1 MDDFGMPDPPA
12 EWTRGVDYRKELV
25 MARFSRASYLD
36 QSDINRPDKRI
47 NPDYEQ
53 LFADSLGSQRW
64 WLLVSGDHNA
74 TSGLVIHAFAND
86 AEKRIVIAVRGSDDP
101 LDWKGPNIAVAR
113 DGELLD
119 LIGAPA
125 PATDRTRAQMARV
138 QEALLPGDA
147 WDPQFRQALDFAK
160 RVQDTY
166 GSQGYRIEVTGHSAG
181 GAHAQVLS
189 HTFGWGGRTFDA
201 PGAANIVAS
210 DGYRQW
216 LGEHRMTPM
225 QAPDFRADAFDGG
238 FLNYKVNNSVVS
250 HQTGPHIGASQSIS
264 SLEGRE
270 GFGSHAR
277 YVAGLVGGG
286 LSETPLAGQAIKSSG
301 LGRLG
306 NLVGPVA
313 HGSQHGVD
321 ALDRHD
327 MGRIVGVFEEAVR
340 RQEHGER
347 QPLPIFGERALPP
360 EPPLAS
366 RDAYQPPHDAT
377 FPANG
382 PTVLTGNGRE
392 ALTRMRDAASRGDA
406 DACRAAM
413 ASLHASPEADAWLK
427 SGQERLIAQNG
438 IAPSHDGPVTTSV
451 GESHGRAEQGLAR

>member
-1 MDDFGMPDPPA
+1 MNDIEIPDPPA
-12 EWTRGVDYRKELV
+12 EWSRGVDYRKELL
-25 MARFSRASYLD
+25 MARLSRVSYLD
-36 QSDINRPDKRI
+36 QASIDSSDARV
-47 NPDYEQ
+47 NPDYLP
-53 LFADSLGSQRW
+53 LFSDSLGPQRW
-64 WLLVSGDHNA
+64 RSLDGIDHSA
-74 TSGLVIHAFAND
+74 TTGLVIHSFVNQ

-119 LIGAPA
+119 LMGAPA
-125 PATDRTRAQMARV
+125 PATDRTRAQMARL
-138 QEALLPGDA
+138 QEAVLPGDA

-160 RVQDTY
+160 RMHDTY

-216 LGEHRMTPM
+216 LGDHRMTPM
-225 QAPDFRADAFDGG
+225 QAPDFRADAFEGG
-238 FLNYKVNNSVVS
+238 FLNYKVNNSLVS

-286 LSETPLAGQAIKSSG
+286 LSETPLAGKAIKASG

-306 NLVGPVA
+306 HLVGPVA

-340 RQEHGER
+340 RQEKGER

-366 RDAYQPPHDAT
+366 REAQPPPHDAT
-377 FPANG
+377 FPATSPMLLSG
-382 PTVLTGNGRE
+382 SGRD
-392 ALTRMRDAASRGDA
+392 ALTRMLDAASRGDA
-406 DACRAAM
+406 ESCRAAM
-413 ASLHASPEADAWLK
+413 ESLHASPEADAWLK
-427 SGQERLIAQNG
+427 NGQERLIAQNG
-438 IAPSHDGPVTTSV
+438 IAPSYEGPVTTPI
-451 GESHGRAEQGLAR
+451 GELRGMAEHGLAR

>member
-1 MDDFGMPDPPA
+1 MDDLEIPDTPA

-36 QSDINRPDKRI
+36 QSGINSADKRI

-53 LFADSLGSQRW
+53 LFAESLGSQRW
-64 WLLVSGDHNA
+64 RLLHSGDHNS

-86 AEKRIVIAVRGSDDP
+86 AEKHIVIAVRGSDDP

-113 DGELLD
+113 DGELPD
-119 LIGAPA
+119 LMGAPA
-125 PATDRTRAQMARV
+125 PATDRTRAQMARL
-138 QEALLPGDA
+138 QEAVLPGDA
-147 WDPQFRQALDFAK
+147 WDPQFQQALDFAK
-160 RVQDTY
+160 GVQDTY
-166 GSQGYRIEVTGHSAG
+166 GRQGYRIEVTGHSAG

-238 FLNYKVNNSVVS
+238 FLNYTVNNSVVS
-250 HQTGPHIGASQSIS
+250 HKTGPHIGEAQSIS

-286 LSETPLAGQAIKSSG
+286 INETPLAGQAFKASG
-301 LGRLG
+301 LGRLA
-306 NLVGPVA
+306 NLVGPIA

-327 MGRIVGVFEEAVR
+327 MSRIVGVFEEAVR
-340 RQEHGER
+340 RQEQGER

-366 RDAYQPPHDAT
+366 HEARQPAHEAT
-377 FPANG
+377 FPA
-382 PTVLTGNGRE
+382 TGHALLAGSGRE
-392 ALTRMRDAASRGDA
+392 ALARMLEAASRGDA

-413 ASLHASPEADAWLK
+413 ERLHASPEAEAWLK
-427 SGQERLIAQNG
+427 NGQERLLAQNG
-438 IAPSHDGPVTTSV
+438 IGPSHEGPGATSV
-451 GESHGRAEQGLAR
+451 GELHGRTEHGLAR

>member
-1 MDDFGMPDPPA
+1 MNGHTIPDPPA
-12 EWTRGVDYRKELV
+12 EWSRGVDYEKELKL
-25 MARFSRASYLD
+25 ARFSRVSYLD
-36 QSDINRPDKRI
+36 QDEIHNRNPQV
-47 NPDYEQ
+47 NPDWPHLLAEDLGEARWERVSYE
-53 LFADSLGSQRW
+53 
-64 WLLVSGDHNA
+64 DHNA
-74 TSGLVIHAFAND
+74 TTGLVIHAFANH

-113 DGELLD
+113 DGELPD
-119 LIGAPA
+119 LMGAPA

-160 RVQDTY
+160 GVQDTY
-166 GSQGYRIEVTGHSAG
+166 GRQGYRIEVTGHSAG

-238 FLNYKVNNSVVS
+238 FLNYTVNNSVVS
-250 HQTGPHIGASQSIS
+250 HKTGPHIGEAQSIS

-270 GFGSHAR
+270 GFGSHMR

-286 LSETPLAGQAIKSSG
+286 INETPLAGQAFKASG
-301 LGRLG
+301 LGRLA
-306 NLVGPVA
+306 NLVGPIA

-327 MGRIVGVFEEAVR
+327 MSRIVGVFEEAVR
-340 RQEHGER
+340 RQEQGER

-366 RDAYQPPHDAT
+366 HEARQPAHEAT
-377 FPANG
+377 FPA
-382 PTVLTGNGRE
+382 TGHALLAGSGRE
-392 ALTRMRDAASRGDA
+392 ALARMLDAASRGDA

-413 ASLHASPEADAWLK
+413 ERLHASPEAEAWLK
-427 SGQERLIAQNG
+427 SGQERLLAQRG
-438 IAPSHDGPVTTSV
+438 IGPSHEGPGATSV
-451 GESHGRAEQGLAR
+451 GELQGRTEHGLAR

>member
-1 MDDFGMPDPPA
+1 MEDSDIPDPPA
-12 EWTRGVDYRKELV
+12 EWTRGVDYRGELV

-36 QSDINRPDKRI
+36 QAGINTTDKRI
-47 NPDYEQ
+47 NEDYEH
-53 LFADSLGSQRW
+53 LFDQALGSRRW
-64 WLLVSGDHNA
+64 WLLSSGDHNA

-286 LSETPLAGQAIKSSG
+286 LSETPLAGQAIKASG

-340 RQEHGER
+340 RQEQGER

-366 RDAYQPPHDAT
+366 RDAHQPPHYAT

-392 ALTRMRDAASRGDA
+392 ALTRMLDAASRGDA